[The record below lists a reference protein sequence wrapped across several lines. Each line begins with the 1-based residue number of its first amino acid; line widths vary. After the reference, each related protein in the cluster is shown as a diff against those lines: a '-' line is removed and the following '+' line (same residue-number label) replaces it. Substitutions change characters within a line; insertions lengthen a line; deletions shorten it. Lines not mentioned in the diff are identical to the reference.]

1 MNREPTTTKP
11 LDVPIPP
18 LDDDARG
25 TALDRQAE
33 LTKPPGSLGRLETMA
48 AEIAAMQSTAEPTVD
63 PAVVV
68 TMAADHGVV
77 GEGVSAYP
85 QSITAAMVAN
95 FCDGGAAVSALCDA
109 GEVENVIV
117 DMGVAGPVPEG
128 VVDHRIAD
136 GTANIAAEP
145 AMSRRQALTAIAAGR
160 SVVAEHASGAN
171 LIGLGEM
178 GIGNTTPSAAVTAL
192 LTDNPV
198 DAVTGRGT
206 GIDESTR
213 AKKVA
218 VIEQAIGT
226 TSPDPTDPV
235 DVLRSVGGFEIAGLV
250 GVTLEA
256 ASRRMPVVVD
266 GFIAGAA
273 ALVAAEIEPRVT
285 DYLLGSHES
294 VEPGHE
300 AQLDTLAL
308 EPCFE
313 YGMRLGEGTGAAVA
327 VGVYRAACAA
337 HNGMSTFAEAGLETE
352 SSRQ

>member
-1 MNREPTTTKP
+1 MNREPTTTDP
-11 LDVPIPP
+11 LKVTIPP
-18 LDDDARG
+18 LDDEARG
-25 TALDRQAE
+25 TARDRQAE

-48 AEIAAMQSTAEPTVD
+48 AEIAAMQSTDEPTVD

-77 GEGVSAYP
+77 AEGVSAYP

-109 GEVENVIV
+109 EGIENVIV
-117 DMGVAGPVPEG
+117 DMGVAGSVPDS
-128 VVDHRIAD
+128 VVDHRIAN

-145 AMSRRQALTAIAAGR
+145 AMSREQALHAITAGR
-160 SVVAEHASGAN
+160 SVVTDHAAGAAVV
-171 LIGLGEM
+171 GLGEM
-178 GIGNTTPSAAVTAL
+178 GIGNTTPSAAITAL
-192 LTDNPV
+192 LTDRTV
-198 DAVTGRGT
+198 DDVTGHGT
-206 GIDESTR
+206 GIDEETR
-213 AKKVA
+213 AAKVD
-218 VIEQAIGT
+218 VIEQAIET
-226 TSPDPTDPV
+226 TDSDPADPV

-266 GFIAGAA
+266 GVIAGAA
-273 ALVAAEIEPRVT
+273 ALLAVEIEPRVA

-300 AQLDTLAL
+300 AQLNALGL
-308 EPCFE
+308 EPCFD

-327 VGVYRAACAA
+327 IGVYRAACAA
-337 HNGMSTFAEAGLETE
+337 HTGMSTFAEAGLNVE
-352 SSRQ
+352 

>member
-1 MNREPTTTKP
+1 MNHEPSTADP
-11 LDVPIPP
+11 LDVAIPP
-18 LDDDARG
+18 LDNDAG
-25 TALDRQAE
+25 GAALDRQAE

-48 AEIAAMQSTAEPTVD
+48 AEIAAMQSTDEPTVD

-77 GEGVSAYP
+77 AEGVSAYP

-109 GEVENVIV
+109 AGTKNVIV
-117 DMGVAGPVPEG
+117 DMGVAGGVPER
-128 VVDHRIAD
+128 VVDHSIAD
-136 GTANIAAEP
+136 GTANITAGP
-145 AMSRRQALTAIAAGR
+145 AMSRQQARHAIAAGR
-160 SVVAEHASGAN
+160 SVVAEHASEAN

-178 GIGNTTPSAAVTAL
+178 GIGNTTPSAAITAL
-192 LTDNPV
+192 LTDSPV
-198 DAVTGRGT
+198 DAVTGHGT
-206 GIDESTR
+206 GIDEETR
-213 AKKVA
+213 AVKVD
-218 VIEQAIGT
+218 VIEQAIET
-226 TSPDPTDPV
+226 TDPDPTDPV

-250 GVTLEA
+250 GLTLEA
-256 ASRRMPVVVD
+256 ASRRTPVIVD

-300 AQLDTLAL
+300 AQLDALGL
-308 EPCFE
+308 EPCFD

-337 HNGMSTFAEAGLETE
+337 HNGMSTFAEAGLNVE
-352 SSRQ
+352 